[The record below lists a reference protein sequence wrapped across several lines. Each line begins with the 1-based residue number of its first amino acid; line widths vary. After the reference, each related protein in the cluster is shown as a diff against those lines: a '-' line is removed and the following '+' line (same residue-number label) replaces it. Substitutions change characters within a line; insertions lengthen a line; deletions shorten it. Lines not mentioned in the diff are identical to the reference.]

1 MWFAYA
7 IAASVVWGLDYA
19 LLERLFQD
27 RLSPMFLISMQMAVG
42 AVIIGLAGILTGD
55 LGENLVLLKQ
65 ERASWTLIGVSVSA
79 FVVGN
84 YLIAISIKGGSA
96 VTAGLVEISYPLF
109 IALFSVVLLGTG
121 QLTFGTVIGGGLI
134 LVGALVLKLNH

>member
-1 MWFAYA
+1 
-7 IAASVVWGLDYA
+7 
-19 LLERLFQD
+19 
-27 RLSPMFLISMQMAVG
+27 MFLISMQMAVG

-84 YLIAISIKGGSA
+84 YLIAVSINGGSA

-121 QLTFGTVIGGGLI
+121 QLTFGTVIGGALI
-134 LVGALVLKLNH
+134 LAGALVLKLNH